1 MSQSLWF
8 NVVAEVRAAPHMDN
22 LVSIFKSME
31 VATGTSILSTQ
42 LAPAAK
48 NTGKYEAIS
57 SPFGP
62 LSDTDTVYLKAQ
74 EMPSDEA
81 RIK

>member
-1 MSQSLWF
+1 M
-8 NVVAEVRAAPHMDN
+8 VAEVRAAPHMDN

-42 LAPAAK
+42 LAPTAK
-48 NTGKYEAIS
+48 NTGKYGAIS

-62 LSDTDTVYLKAQ
+62 LSDTDTVYFKAQ